1 LTKSSKDKEETL
13 GISGREFD
21 TPLYVDGEVSD
32 EPEMYLGEK
41 PYELSKYEFSVLRKK
56 KASSK
61 FWFQLICGA
70 TAGFILSVV
79 GKILHSLILKVDPK
93 LELWEICAILVGI
106 IAAVFLK
113 NKKTTETV
121 EAEKIEQ
128 YIEQHYISNPKRRI
142 HIAGKGGSNNED

>member
-1 LTKSSKDKEETL
+1 MTERSKDKEEIF
-13 GISGREFD
+13 GISGRQFD

-32 EPEMYLGEK
+32 EPERYLGEK

-56 KASSK
+56 KDSSK

-79 GKILHSLILKVDPK
+79 GKILHALILKVDPK
-93 LELWEICAILVGI
+93 LELWEILTILVGI
-106 IAAVFLK
+106 VVAVFLK
-113 NKKTTETV
+113 NRKTTEEV
-121 EAEKIEQ
+121 EADQIEQ

-142 HIAGKGGSNNED
+142 HIPGRGGSNNED